1 MIQKCWPQPKN
12 GNALSSLV
20 ILNHLLTWSL
30 WPCFLQRFG
39 KWYHCTVTYRHYCV
53 GLCIARYENDISC
66 HIWHIMYFV
75 CCSLASLRYHGE
87 TSPTQPPNVT
97 QPHLKCKIPRAKA
110 NIGSFVV
117 RISIM
122 ALQLSERAIVAS
134 ASDKVERGQLVLLTG
149 MWVKAFMFGVKG
161 MIDIFV
167 FHVCISCVYV
177 TTTKTF
183 WRIVRSPYSRE
194 IICIRCGYVVNSVD
208 NWRKLFHLVTLTEKT
223 QPCLNLDR
231 IIYFCRSID
240 RPESYVTDTICRSST
255 AIE

>member
-39 KWYHCTVTYRHYCV
+39 EWYHCTVTYRHYCA
-53 GLCIARYENDISC
+53 GLYIARYENDISY
-66 HIWHIMYFV
+66 HTWHIMYFV

-97 QPHLKCKIPRAKA
+97 LPNLKRKIPRAKA

-122 ALQLSERAIVAS
+122 ALQLSERVIVAS

-149 MWVKAFMFGVKG
+149 MWVKAFMFGVKS

-167 FHVCISCVYV
+167 FHVCISKGGNGRGCDYHQNLLENRSVPVFEGNYLYTMRLCGQQCWQLTKAV
-177 TTTKTF
+177 PFSDAYWKDTT
-183 WRIVRSPYSRE
+183 
-194 IICIRCGYVVNSVD
+194 
-208 NWRKLFHLVTLTEKT
+208 LFK
-223 QPCLNLDR
+223 PR
-231 IIYFCRSID
+231 
-240 RPESYVTDTICRSST
+240 
-255 AIE
+255 